1 MPAARATPKASLCE
15 DLVERIKG
23 MMRDGR
29 FGPGAQLPPERDL
42 ARELGVS
49 RASVREAL
57 RTLSIMG
64 VLETR
69 HGSGTQV
76 SDTSVNV
83 LRTSFQ
89 FMLLLD
95 RPSMEDLYETREL
108 LEVHL
113 AGRAA
118 ERRTD
123 ADLAEID
130 AAMRGLVEARGAGA
144 GPDRAAWVSANVR
157 FHEAVARAAHCPVLE
172 RFMSCIHDGI
182 AATVEATAPGERDW
196 RENLAVHAGVAD
208 AIRRRNPA
216 DARRAMTVHMGRALL
231 NLEAAGSLAPLE
243 TL

>member
-1 MPAARATPKASLCE
+1 MTAVSPKPSLCE
-15 DLVERIKG
+15 ELVERIKE
-23 MMRDGR
+23 MVRQGR
-29 FGPGAQLPPERDL
+29 YGPGAQLPPERDL
-42 ARELGVS
+42 ARELEVS

-69 HGSGTQV
+69 HGSGSHV
-76 SDTSVNV
+76 CDSSVNV
-83 LRTSFQ
+83 LRASFQ

-95 RPSMEDLYETREL
+95 RPTVEDLYETREL

-118 ERRTD
+118 ERRSD
-123 ADLAEID
+123 EDLAAID
-130 AAMRGLVEARGAGA
+130 AAQRDLVAARPEGGRLDVERWTEANA
-144 GPDRAAWVSANVR
+144 R
-157 FHEAVARAAHCPVLE
+157 FHEAVAHAAHAPVLE

-182 AATVEATAPGERDW
+182 RATIKASTPGERDW
-196 RENLAVHAGVAD
+196 RENLAVHAQVAE

-231 NLEAAGSLAPLE
+231 NLDQVDIPGPMQSL
-243 TL
+243 

>member
-1 MPAARATPKASLCE
+1 MAVSPGKPSLCE
-15 DLVERIKG
+15 DLVDRIMG
-23 MMRDGR
+23 MVRDGR
-29 FGPGAQLPPERDL
+29 FGAGAALPPERDL
-42 ARELGVS
+42 ARELQVS

-69 HGSGTQV
+69 HGSGSHV
-76 SDTSVNV
+76 ADSSVNV

-89 FMLLLD
+89 CMLILD
-95 RPSMEDLYETREL
+95 RPTMEDLYETREL

-118 ERRTD
+118 ERRTE
-123 ADLAEID
+123 ADLVAIE
-130 AAMRGLVEARGAGA
+130 AAYRDLLAARGSGGAPDSVLWVEANA
-144 GPDRAAWVSANVR
+144 R
-157 FHEAVARAAHCPVLE
+157 FHEAIARAGHCPVLE

-182 AATVEATAPGERDW
+182 RATIQASAPGERDW
-196 RENLAVHAGVAD
+196 RESLAVHAQVLD

-231 NLEAAGSLAPLE
+231 NLDAVDHLAPLE
-243 TL
+243 SL

>member
-1 MPAARATPKASLCE
+1 MTSAVPKISLCE
-15 DLVERIKG
+15 ELVERIKD
-23 MMRDGR
+23 MVRQGR
-29 FGPGAQLPPERDL
+29 YGPGAQLPAERDL
-42 ARELGVS
+42 ARELEVS

-69 HGSGTQV
+69 HGSGSHV
-76 SDTSVNV
+76 CDSSVNV

-95 RPSMEDLYETREL
+95 RPTIEDLYETREL

-130 AAMRGLVEARGAGA
+130 AAQAALLAAR
-144 GPDRAAWVSANVR
+144 PDGGHWDTERWIDANAR
-157 FHEAVARAAHCPVLE
+157 FHQAVAHAAHSPVLE

-182 AATVEATAPGERDW
+182 RATIQASTPGERDW
-196 RENLAVHAGVAD
+196 RENLAVHAQVTE

-231 NLEAAGSLAPLE
+231 NLDQVVHLGPMESL
-243 TL
+243 